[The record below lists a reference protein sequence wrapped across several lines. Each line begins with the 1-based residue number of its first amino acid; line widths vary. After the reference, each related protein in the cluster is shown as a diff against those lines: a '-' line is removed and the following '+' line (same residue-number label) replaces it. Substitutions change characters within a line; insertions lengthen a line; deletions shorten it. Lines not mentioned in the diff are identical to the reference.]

1 MIRMAESLAHSPTL
15 AASPAGERAPLA
27 PGTHAGEYVVERL
40 VGAGAM
46 GEVYAGHHPVL
57 GKKVA
62 IKVLHAELGASA
74 EAVERFLREARA
86 VNAVEHA
93 GVVDVFAH
101 GRTADGRLYLVMSF
115 VAGTTLRAKVTAGA
129 LSLADAIALLAPIAD
144 ALDAAHAAG
153 VIHRDLKPDNIMV
166 SDSGRVF
173 VLDFGIAKLAP
184 TGDAGPGTLTG
195 RGTWLGTPAYMAP
208 EQWSSDGATAASD
221 RYALGVIAYELL
233 AGAHPFTASNV
244 AAMMEQH
251 FRAAVPSLVSHGV
264 PAAVDDVIAR
274 ATAKDPDARWPTAR
288 AFVDALALAAG
299 TGPLIARAAPTKR
312 SRSFV
317 APILGVTVLAL
328 GAGIAIVTRHHDVAP
343 AANTQPPGTIAL
355 AITTTPDGALV
366 AQGDRVIGPAPVTLH
381 VAPGARVEL
390 GVTKPGYLA
399 DHRTVDAGSA
409 DSAIAIAVSLAT
421 VTRFEGVWRLPDG
434 ELRAFE
440 RSGDQVNVSRL
451 DEVAGPRHFFRH
463 YAFVDSAAGIAFAA
477 DDEVVDPRGPDD
489 PTCHQPVHVVYRYDA
504 QSDALVLDRPTV
516 DVDFVAGHCVARAQ
530 RVQSEALVRVD
541 ATTSSP
547 DRLPA
552 PAGVPVKISKKTGSV
567 AKHAVKPI
575 AKAVATSLRPITSA
589 NAPAKPEPAA
599 KQTENF
605 PSKVNGQLLPPP
617 QQGYP
622 VRQPAPPQQ
631 EPQQQAPDQAK

>member
-15 AASPAGERAPLA
+15 AAAPAERDPLA
-27 PGTHAGEYVVERL
+27 PGSLAGEYVVERL

-62 IKVLHAELGASA
+62 IKVLHGELATSA
-74 EAVERFLREARA
+74 ESVERFLREARA

-101 GRTADGRLYLVMSF
+101 GRLDDGRLYLVMSF
-115 VAGTTLRAKVTAGA
+115 VAGVTLRAKLVGGA
-129 LSLADAIALLAPIAD
+129 LPLADAIALLAPIAD

-184 TGDAGPGTLTG
+184 AGQTGVTSPGTLTG

-221 RYALGVIAYELL
+221 RYALGVIAFELL
-233 AGAHPFTASNV
+233 AGAHPFTASNI

-251 FRAAVPSLVSHGV
+251 FRARAPSLVEHGV

-274 ATAKDPDARWPTAR
+274 SLAKDPDARWPSAR
-288 AFVDALALAAG
+288 AFVDALVEAAG
-299 TGPLIARAAPTKR
+299 TGPLVARAAPPAKPSRTR
-312 SRSFV
+312 SLV
-317 APILGVTVLAL
+317 APALGITVLAL
-328 GAGIAIVTRHHDVAP
+328 AGGIAIVTRHHDAPKPAVAAPEISP
-343 AANTQPPGTIAL
+343 AGTLAL
-355 AITTTPDGALV
+355 SITTTPDGALV

-381 VAPGARVEL
+381 VMPGTSVEL
-390 GVTKPGYLA
+390 NVTKPGYLA
-399 DHRTVDAGSA
+399 DHRTLDAGTA
-409 DSAIAIAVSLAT
+409 DSTIAISLGE
-421 VTRFEGVWRLPDG
+421 VTRFAGVWRLPDG

-440 RSGDQVNVSRL
+440 RSGDQVNVSKL
-451 DEVAGPRHFFRH
+451 DEVAGPRRFFRH
-463 YAFVDSAAGIAFAA
+463 YVFVEAAAGIAFAA
-477 DDEVVDPRGPDD
+477 DDDVVDPRAPDD

-504 QSDALVLDRPTV
+504 QRDTLELDRPTV
-516 DVDFVAGHCVARAQ
+516 EVDFVAGHCVARGQ
-530 RVQSEALVRVD
+530 HVQTEALVRVD
-541 ATTSSP
+541 AIPDSP
-547 DRLPA
+547 DQLPA
-552 PAGVPVKISKKTGSV
+552 PVGVPQKISKKTAAV
-567 AKHAVKPI
+567 ATKAKQSVKPI
-575 AKAVATSLRPITSA
+575 AKTTPKSS
-589 NAPAKPEPAA
+589 N
-599 KQTENF
+599 QDF

-622 VRQPAPPQQ
+622 VRQPAPPQAPA
-631 EPQQQAPDQAK
+631 EQQQTPIRSVPAS

>member
-15 AASPAGERAPLA
+15 AASPAEREPLV
-27 PGTHAGEYVVERL
+27 PGTHAGEYIVDKL

-46 GEVYAGHHPVL
+46 GEVYAGRHPVL

-62 IKVLHAELGASA
+62 IKVLHGELGTSA

-101 GRTADGRLYLVMSF
+101 GRLEDGRLYLVMSF
-115 VAGTTLRAKVTAGA
+115 VAGVTLRAKVTTGA
-129 LSLADAIALLAPIAD
+129 LPLADAIALLAPIAD

-184 TGDAGPGTLTG
+184 SGTTGPGTLTG

-221 RYALGVIAYELL
+221 RYALGVIAFELL
-233 AGAHPFTASNV
+233 AGAHPFTANNV

-251 FRAAVPSLVSHGV
+251 FRAPVPSLVDHGV

-274 ATAKDPDARWPTAR
+274 ALAKDPDARWPTAR
-288 AFVDALALAAG
+288 AFVDALVEASG
-299 TGPLIARAAPTKR
+299 TGPLIAHVAPPAKPSR
-312 SRSFV
+312 VRSFV
-317 APILGVTVLAL
+317 APALGVTVLAL
-328 GAGIAIVTRHHDVAP
+328 AGGIAIVTRHHDATKPAVAAP
-343 AANTQPPGTIAL
+343 ELGTLAL

-366 AQGDRVIGPAPVTLH
+366 TQGDRVIGPAPVTLH
-381 VAPGARVEL
+381 VMPGARIEL
-390 GVTKPGYLA
+390 RVTKPGYLA
-399 DHRTVDAGSA
+399 DHRTLDAGTA
-409 DSAIAIAVSLAT
+409 DSAIAISLGEI
-421 VTRFEGVWRLPDG
+421 TRFAGVWRLPDG

-440 RSGDQVNVSRL
+440 RQGDQVNVSKL
-451 DEVAGPRHFFRH
+451 DAVAGPRRFFRH
-463 YAFVDSAAGIAFAA
+463 YAFVEAASGVAFAA
-477 DDEVVDPRGPDD
+477 DDEVVDPRAPDD

-504 QSDALVLDRPTV
+504 QRDALELDRPTI
-516 DVDFVAGHCVARAQ
+516 DVDFVAGHCVARGQ
-530 RVQSEALVRVD
+530 HVQTEALVRVD
-541 ATTSSP
+541 AIEDSP
-547 DRLPA
+547 DRLQA
-552 PAGVPVKISKKTGSV
+552 PVGVPVKISKKTASV
-567 AKHAVKPI
+567 ATK
-575 AKAVATSLRPITSA
+575 AKQM
-589 NAPAKPEPAA
+589 AKPVA
-599 KQTENF
+599 KTMDNKQADF

-622 VRQPAPPQQ
+622 VRQPAPAQAPA
-631 EPQQQAPDQAK
+631 EQQQAPIRPVPAS